1 MEDKNKKIAEQIKVL
16 NQQKPLSKELMDYYK
31 ESNKKQKTI
40 LDSIKEKEKTIPEIS
55 KETSLESKEVLWYLS
70 GLVKYGKAEH
80 MPAKTGYMKYKA
92 K

>member
-40 LDSIKEKEKTIPEIS
+40 LDSIKEKTIPEIS

>member
-1 MEDKNKKIAEQIKVL
+1 MDKNQKIMEQLKTL

-31 ESNKKQKTI
+31 KTNEKMKKV
-40 LDSIKEKEKTIPEIS
+40 LDSIKTTEKEISEIA
-55 KETSLESKEVLWYLS
+55 KENGIDSKEVLWCLT

-80 MPAKTGYMKYKA
+80 IPAKTGYMKYKA